1 MIEAIIH
8 LKKGGQKQIF
18 AKDWPDLLNQIKSL
32 EIIGIMARDTRTQD
46 NKEEAT
52 PWKS

>member
-18 AKDWPDLLNQIKSL
+18 AKDWPDLLKQITPY
-32 EIIGIMARDTRTQD
+32 EIIGIAARDTGTQD
-46 NKEEAT
+46 NEEEAT